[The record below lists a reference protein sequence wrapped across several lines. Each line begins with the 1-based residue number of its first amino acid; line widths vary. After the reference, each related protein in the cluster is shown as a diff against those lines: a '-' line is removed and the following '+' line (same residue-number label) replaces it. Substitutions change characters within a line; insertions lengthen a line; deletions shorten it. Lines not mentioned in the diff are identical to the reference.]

1 MKKNFS
7 WLSYFTHIKF
17 QFTINYVSMHKFYIG
32 SLEIVELKE
41 RGVAYDLGN

>member
-1 MKKNFS
+1 
-7 WLSYFTHIKF
+7 
-17 QFTINYVSMHKFYIG
+17 MHKFYVG

>member
-1 MKKNFS
+1 
-7 WLSYFTHIKF
+7 
-17 QFTINYVSMHKFYIG
+17 MHKFYLG